1 MRTRRTLLLASFL
14 LGTIGIWPESSE
26 AETEAEAIV
35 VIVNKSNPAASLEAS
50 ELRQIFQ
57 TTKTSW
63 SSGGEATP
71 FNLPAENG
79 LRQAF
84 DQAVLGL
91 DPQRVARYWQDR
103 KIRGGARAPK
113 LLPSAAAVL
122 TAVAA
127 NAGAVGYVKKSEANQ
142 TVKVV
147 AKIVAGKVGAP

>member
-1 MRTRRTLLLASFL
+1 MKARRTLLLTL
-14 LGTIGIWPESSE
+14 LLGGTIGVWAPSSE
-26 AETEAEAIV
+26 AEGEAIV
-35 VIVNKSNPAASLEAS
+35 VIVNKANSASSLSAS
-50 ELRQIFQ
+50 ELRPIFQ

-63 SSGGEATP
+63 SNGGDATP
-71 FNLPAENG
+71 LNLPEDNS

-113 LLPSAAAVL
+113 RLPTASAVL
-122 TAVAA
+122 AAVAA
-127 NAGAVGYVKKSEANQ
+127 NPGAIGYVTSSEANQ

-147 AKIVAGKVGAP
+147 ARIVGGKLGAP